1 MMLIPADK
9 TTNLYEV
16 SVDNYSYLLKDNI
29 TTAHQKA
36 DISALSKINT
46 EAQSIA
52 NELKLDARVESFSK
66 GNCFHDL
73 KRPQRKFSKSPK
85 M

>member
-16 SVDNYSYLLKDNI
+16 SVDNYSELLKDNI
-29 TTAHQKA
+29 TTAYQKP

-66 GNCFHDL
+66 RNAFITL
-73 KRPQRKFSKSPK
+73 KDHEENFQNHT
-85 M
+85 